1 MILAVRR
8 GQPMRAVARRFGV
21 GLSHLQFWL
30 LRARGRRLDRVVW
43 TDRRAGP
50 RSPANRIAPGVERA
64 ILAARRALALSA
76 LGECGAAAIRARLL
90 APGARKRAVP
100 SLRTI
105 GRVLVRGGLLDSR
118 LRVRRPPPPRG
129 WYLRALA
136 ARRAE
141 LDSFDV
147 VEGLLIKGGPHVEVL
162 NAMSLHGCLP
172 ASWPQG
178 RSFLTD
184 HVLACLCA
192 RWQAHGLPGFAQF
205 DNDTL
210 FQGPHQHP
218 DAVGRV
224 IRLCLALGVT
234 PVFAPPRET
243 GFQAQIESY
252 NARWQARVWH
262 RFQHRHLAALAGR
275 SAAFVAALASKHAAK
290 IAAAPARRP
299 WPAGF
304 VFEPS
309 APLRGQLIFL
319 RRCDDS
325 GHVSLLARSWLVSKD
340 WPHRLVRAELDFDRC
355 RLRFYALRR
364 RAPSSHPLLASCPYA
379 PLASP
384 HSK

>member
-1 MILAVRR
+1 
-8 GQPMRAVARRFGV
+8 
-21 GLSHLQFWL
+21 
-30 LRARGRRLDRVVW
+30 
-43 TDRRAGP
+43 
-50 RSPANRIAPGVERA
+50 
-64 ILAARRALALSA
+64 
-76 LGECGAAAIRARLL
+76 
-90 APGARKRAVP
+90 VP

-105 GRVLVRGGLLDSR
+105 GRVLVRGGLLDSK

-136 ARRAE
+136 TRSAE
-141 LDSFDV
+141 LDSFDI
-147 VEGLLIKGGPHVEVL
+147 VEGLLIKGGPRVEVL

-184 HVLACLCA
+184 HVLACLCSHWRA
-192 RWQAHGLPGFAQF
+192 NGLPGFVQF

-262 RFQHRHLAALAGR
+262 RFKHRHLAALARR
-275 SAAFVAALASKHAAK
+275 STAFVAALAAKHAAK

-299 WPAGF
+299 WPARF
-304 VFEPS
+304 VFAPS
-309 APLRGQLIFL
+309 APLRGRLIFL

-325 GHVSLLARSWLVSKD
+325 GQVSLLARSWPVSED
-340 WPHRLVRAELDFDRC
+340 WPHRLVRAELDFDRG
-355 RLRFYALRR
+355 RLRFFALRR
-364 RAPSSHPLLASCPYA
+364 RSPSSHPLLASCPYA

-384 HSK
+384 SSL